1 MAVTRSL
8 RTAAHLRARTPARA
22 ALALALAAGM
32 LLAAGCAGRGE
43 APGAGSGTGD
53 GDGGAGAT
61 VQTMAIVTPEKES
74 DYGWNQQGIRAAR
87 AAAEQLGIELDEHTN
102 VGYDNTETI
111 LSQVAGDGADFII
124 AHASGFN
131 TAGQRVA
138 MQTGVPT
145 LVVDF
150 DQNEPGKVGTVI
162 TQAQEGAYLAGIAAA
177 MSTETKT
184 VGIVASAETL
194 NWYLMAGGF
203 AQGVHSVDPDVE
215 IVIAYVGPAAYGD
228 SAGGTRVAN
237 QVIAAGADVI
247 LGMGDGATIGYLQA
261 IESAESD
268 HPVSYIAT
276 IGDVTEIVDDPEIV
290 LTSVLWDYTD
300 TYVQAVRDIESGEFG
315 TKTYE
320 LTVANG
326 GLGLQRSP
334 RLSDDIL
341 AAVDEATAEIAHGSV
356 VVERATDKDEV
367 QALIDAEGV

>member
-1 MAVTRSL
+1 MAPTRSSQ
-8 RTAAHLRARTPARA
+8 TPVRA
-22 ALALALAAGM
+22 ALALALAAG
-32 LLAAGCAGRGE
+32 LLLTAGCSGRGD
-43 APGAGSGTGD
+43 AAADGS
-53 GDGGAGAT
+53 GDGGTGTGAT
-61 VQTMAIVTPEKES
+61 VKTMAIVTPEKES
-74 DYGWNQQGIRAAR
+74 DYGWNQQGIRAAK
-87 AAAEQLGIELDEHTN
+87 AAADELGITLDEHTN

-111 LSQVAGDGADFII
+111 LSQVAEGGADFII

-138 MQTGVPT
+138 VQTGVPT

-177 MSTETKT
+177 MTTETKT

-203 AQGVHSVDPDVE
+203 AQGVHRVDPSIK

-228 SAGGTRVAN
+228 SAGGTRVAK

-261 IESAESD
+261 IESAKAD
-268 HPVSYIAT
+268 HPISYIAT
-276 IGDVTEIVDDPEIV
+276 IGDVTEIVDNPDIV
-290 LTSVLWDYTD
+290 LTSVLWNYTD
-300 TYVQAVRDIESGEFG
+300 TYVQAVKDIEDGTFG

-326 GLGLQRSP
+326 GLSLQRSP
-334 RLSDDIL
+334 RLSEEIL
-341 AAVDEATAEIAHGSV
+341 AEVDEATAEIAHGSV
-356 VVERATDKDEV
+356 TVERATDKESV
-367 QALIDAEGV
+367 QALTDADGE